1 MERTTET
8 DHDKAEKTRATKK
21 YLATKSKQE
30 DRVEFAQTQTNNDF
44 NHKTRDRCDSKRHH
58 LKNTKTNETDKVNN
72 KETTAAPVMTVAKVT
87 TTAQVI
93 TAMTPR
99 EVSTPTATTA
109 DVLVNDDNNII
120 ASGVAPPSIAELQG
134 YEAFKNQQKKTRV
147 TTPRKAST
155 PTAATMEVLINADNS
170 TAATSRGPPSR
181 RHKAFVK

>member
-1 MERTTET
+1 M
-8 DHDKAEKTRATKK
+8 
-21 YLATKSKQE
+21 
-30 DRVEFAQTQTNNDF
+30 EFAQTQTNNNF

-120 ASGVAPPSIAELQG
+120 ASSVAPPFIAELQG
-134 YEAFKNQQKKTRV
+134 YEAFKNQQKRRGQRRRGKPVRRRQQQWRIPSIL
-147 TTPRKAST
+147 TTVMLQTAEHHPLDAPRS
-155 PTAATMEVLINADNS
+155 S
-170 TAATSRGPPSR
+170 
-181 RHKAFVK
+181 